1 MLIEELNRKRI
12 PESHNKIK
20 KSGTTFGYNLTPCLQ
35 KQCLTLSHRGHTEKN
50 DVV

>member
-20 KSGTTFGYNLTPCLQ
+20 KSGTTFGYNLKRTI
-35 KQCLTLSHRGHTEKN
+35 KTLNGVERRLRI
-50 DVV
+50 

>member
-20 KSGTTFGYNLTPCLQ
+20 KSGTTFGYNL
-35 KQCLTLSHRGHTEKN
+35 RG
-50 DVV
+50 